1 MGDTKRHSRREIS
14 QFLDPQSTKPA
25 QSPGSSGPASETT
38 PKGPEPV
45 TPRSKSD
52 NSNDRIEKPEV
63 PEPSRQKS
71 PQNPAKPAA
80 KPLPEVITKF
90 EDIPAHT
97 AKCDTCNCRNSKGM
111 IRCSGCGWQLCQDC
125 RQKRGG
131 DLSHPTF
138 DCLHIEA
145 PHLRSGSES
154 LSATPAASRYQTP
167 VAKSP
172 EEQATKILAGSRY
185 QTPASRS
192 PEEEAAG
199 ILIDMSSSPQA
210 REGNALSY
218 SPPSPSSKRGRS
230 GPSTPTPSARNN
242 RRGTQSSSED
252 SDETLSAPSS
262 IELEGT
268 LTPHDW
274 VRRNPARNARPSRVR
289 FD

>member
-1 MGDTKRHSRREIS
+1 MGDTERYSQREIS
-14 QFLDPQSTKPA
+14 QCLDPQSTKPA

-38 PKGPEPV
+38 FKGPEPA
-45 TPRSKSD
+45 TPRSKFG
-52 NSNDRIEKPEV
+52 NANDRIGKPEV
-63 PEPSRQKS
+63 SESKRQKI
-71 PQNPAKPAA
+71 PQNPPKPAP
-80 KPLPEVITKF
+80 KPLPQMVTKF

-97 AKCDTCNCRNSKGM
+97 AKCDTCNHRNNKGM

-138 DCLHIEA
+138 DCLHTEA
-145 PHLRSGSES
+145 HHLRSGSES
-154 LSATPAASRYQTP
+154 LAASPAASRYQTP
-167 VAKSP
+167 VAKTP
-172 EEQATKILAGSRY
+172 EEQAAEILAGRRY
-185 QTPASRS
+185 QTPVPRS

-199 ILIDMSSSPQA
+199 ILVDMSSSPQVGE
-210 REGNALSY
+210 RNALSF
-218 SPPSPSSKRGRS
+218 PPPPSSKQGRS

-242 RRGTQSSSED
+242 RRGTQSSAED
-252 SDETLSAPSS
+252 SHETLAAPSS
-262 IELEGT
+262 IDLEGT